1 MEQESTE
8 IDQTGG
14 APQISPADPPGTE
27 VGQTPWSRSWGE
39 KLRRVF
45 AGENAGAF
53 ALIAAA
59 VAALLWSNIAPASYD
74 AVWSTTFSV
83 RLGDHELAEDLR
95 EWVNAGLMTVF
106 FFLVGLEARREFDLG
121 DLRERPRLVLP
132 LLTGL
137 VGMAVPIGLFLA
149 LTAGSPA
156 SHGWGVVMSTD
167 TALALGLLTLVGTS
181 SAALRSFLV
190 TVLVVDD
197 LAALVVIAV
206 AYTDEIRLPGLLVAV
221 VLLGLVL
228 AIRALR
234 VRSPATYLVIGLG
247 IWLAL
252 LASGLDPVASGLV
265 MGLLTFAYSAP
276 RGDLERATD
285 LVRAFR
291 EQPTA
296 ELARSASVGLRSAV
310 SPNDRLQQA
319 ISPWVA
325 FLVVPL
331 FALANAGIPLDG
343 AFLARAVTS
352 PLTWA
357 VLIAYVVGKPLG
369 VVATSALLTWATG
382 SRLRPPVGW
391 AGVLGGGTIAGV
403 GFTVALLIASL
414 AFTGPELGEAKLGIL
429 ASAVIAPGV
438 TWLVFR
444 ALALMPEDRQDRALL
459 GSSPVIVDL
468 ADPVD
473 PDRDHIRGSL
483 DAPVTVV
490 EYGDFECPY
499 CGQAEPT
506 VRELLAERGDVRYVW
521 RHLPLHDVHPRAEM
535 AARASEAAAAQG
547 AFWALHD
554 RLLDHQDALRP
565 ADLERHATEL
575 GLDLDR
581 FRTDVHSPLLAERVA
596 EDLDSAD
603 RSGVSGTPTFFVN
616 GRRHYGA
623 YDIDALTQDVS
634 AAHARADLDA

>member
-1 MEQESTE
+1 MERESATE
-8 IDQTGG
+8 D
-14 APQISPADPPGTE
+14 
-27 VGQTPWSRSWGE
+27 GQTPWSWGE
-39 KLRRVF
+39 RLRRVP

-59 VAALLWSNIAPASYD
+59 VAALVWANIDPASYD
-74 AVWSTTFSV
+74 GLWATTFSV
-83 RLGDHELAEDLR
+83 RLGDHGVDQDLR

-137 VGMAVPIGLFLA
+137 VGMAVPIGLYLT
-149 LTAGSPA
+149 LTAGTPA
-156 SHGWGVVMSTD
+156 AHGWGVVMSTD
-167 TALALGLLTLVGTS
+167 TALALGLLTLVGTR

-197 LAALVVIAV
+197 LAALVVIGV
-206 AYTDEIRLPGLLVAV
+206 AYTDHVRLPGVLAALGLLALVA
-221 VLLGLVL
+221 L
-228 AIRALR
+228 ALALR
-234 VRSPATYLVIGLG
+234 VRPPAVYLLLTLG
-247 IWLAL
+247 TWVAL
-252 LASGLDPVASGLV
+252 LASGLDPVAAGLA
-265 MGLLTFAYSAP
+265 MGLLTFAYPAP

-296 ELARSASVGLRSAV
+296 ELARTASVGLRSAV
-310 SPNDRLQQA
+310 SPNDRLQRA
-319 ISPWVA
+319 ISPWVG
-325 FLVVPL
+325 FVVVPL

-343 AFLARAVTS
+343 PFLARAVTS
-352 PLTWA
+352 PITWA
-357 VLIAYVVGKPLG
+357 VLVAYVAGKPLG
-369 VVATSALLTWATG
+369 VVVTSAVLTGGTRG
-382 SRLRPPVGW
+382 RLRPPVGW
-391 AGVLGGGTIAGV
+391 AGVVGGGTIAGV

-414 AFTGPELGEAKLGIL
+414 AFTGPELGEVKLGIL
-429 ASAVIAPGV
+429 ASAVVAPAV

-444 ALALMPEDRQDRALL
+444 VLARMPAERRHRALL

-468 ADPVD
+468 ADAVD
-473 PDRDHIRGSL
+473 PDRDHIRGAH

-490 EYGDFECPY
+490 EYGDFECPF

-521 RHLPLHDVHPRAEM
+521 RHLPLRDVHPRAEL
-535 AARASEAAAAQG
+535 AARASEAAAVQG
-547 AFWALHD
+547 AFWDLHD

-565 ADLERHATEL
+565 ADLERYAADL
-575 GLDLDR
+575 GLDVEQ
-581 FRTDVHSPLLAERVA
+581 FRTDLHSPLLAERVA

-623 YDIDALTQDVS
+623 YDIGALTQDVS
-634 AAHARADLDA
+634 LAHVRADMES

>member
-1 MEQESTE
+1 MEPE
-8 IDQTGG
+8 
-14 APQISPADPPGTE
+14 PPET
-27 VGQTPWSRSWGE
+27 GQTPWTRTWGE
-39 KLRRVF
+39 ALGRLV

-59 VAALLWSNIAPASYD
+59 AAALLWSTLDPASYD
-74 AVWSTTFSV
+74 ALWAMPFSV
-83 RLGDHELAEDLR
+83 QLDGHGVEQGLR

-106 FFLVGLEARREFDLG
+106 FFQVGLEARREFDLG
-121 DLRERPRLVLP
+121 ELRERPRLVLP
-132 LLTGL
+132 LLAGL

-149 LTAGSPA
+149 LTAGTPA
-156 SHGWGVVMSTD
+156 AHGWGVVMSTD
-167 TALALGLLTLVGTS
+167 TALALGLLTLVGTR

-206 AYTDEIRLPGLLVAV
+206 AYTEQVRLPEVLIAVGLLGV
-221 VLLGLVL
+221 VLLV
-228 AIRALR
+228 RALG
-234 VRSPATYLVIGLG
+234 VRALSVYVTISLG
-247 IWLAL
+247 IWVAL
-252 LASGLDPVASGLV
+252 LASGLDPVAAGLV

-296 ELARSASVGLRSAV
+296 ELARTATVGLRSAV
-310 SPNDRLQQA
+310 SPNDRLQRA
-319 ISPWVA
+319 VAPWVA
-325 FLVVPL
+325 FVVVPL
-331 FALANAGIPLDG
+331 FALANAGLPLDG

-352 PLTWA
+352 PVTWA
-357 VLIAYVVGKPLG
+357 VLVAYVVGKPLG
-369 VVATSALLTWATG
+369 IVLTSVALTGATG
-382 SRLRPPVGW
+382 GRLRPPVGW

-414 AFTGPELGEAKLGIL
+414 AFTGPELGEVKLGII
-429 ASAVIAPGV
+429 ASAVVAPGV

-444 ALALMPEDRQDRALL
+444 VLALMPDDRRRRALL
-459 GSSPVIVDL
+459 GTSPVIVDL
-468 ADPVD
+468 ADEVD
-473 PDRDHIRGSL
+473 PERDHIRGPL
-483 DAPVTVV
+483 EAPVTVV

-521 RHLPLHDVHPRAEM
+521 RHLPLRDVHPRAEI
-535 AARASEAAAAQG
+535 AARASEAAAVQG
-547 AFWALHD
+547 AFWPLHD
-554 RLLDHQDALRP
+554 RLLDHQDELRP
-565 ADLERHATEL
+565 TDLERHAAEL
-575 GLDLDR
+575 GLDVDR
-581 FRTDVHSPLLAERVA
+581 FRSDLHSPLLAERVA
-596 EDLDSAD
+596 ADLDSAD

-623 YDIDALTQDVS
+623 YDIDALSKDVS
-634 AAHARADLDA
+634 IAHARADLGA